1 MSRRW
6 DRSRAIAITALAA
19 SLAMTAASCS
29 SDEPDDDSVLIAIPV
44 GLTGA
49 NSVVAPGVVQASE
62 LAADQINA
70 EGGVLGGRQVK
81 LKIYDDQSG
90 ANGALKA
97 FTAAVLEDNVVG
109 IVGME
114 TTAARNAGQPI
125 AAEANT
131 PYVYTSGYEGKACAP
146 NLFINGSTPEQ
157 SVNPL
162 VTYINENMGAKTW
175 AILAS
180 DYAYGRDTAAFFEN
194 AVRQS
199 GGEVV
204 STQFNPVD
212 SGDWTSAIQNIRSA
226 DPDVV
231 VSILAAGTP
240 SVTLSKQWKQSGL
253 TIPNVN
259 LGMDEDT
266 AKTIGADAAGV
277 LYPSSYFTGN
287 DSPENKQF
295 MEALTNKFGAD
306 AHIPNVMT
314 VPQYIGVRLLAE
326 AIDAAGST
334 DPAAIMAAL
343 PKVSFDGPSGPVQI
357 DKQHHADLN
366 FYLGEVQPD
375 GTTNVVDDFGQVDPG
390 PQCPELETAS

>member
-1 MSRRW
+1 MSGRG
-6 DRSRAIAITALAA
+6 RATTLAA
-19 SLAMTAASCS
+19 SAFAAVMACTVASCS
-29 SDEPDDDSVLIAIPV
+29 SDAADDNSVLIAIPV

-70 EGGVLGGRQVK
+70 DGGILGGRQVK

-97 FTAAVLEDNVVG
+97 FTAAVREDNVVG

-125 AAEANT
+125 AAETNT
-131 PYVYTSGYEGKACAP
+131 PYVYTSGYEGKACAQ

-162 VTYINENMGAKTW
+162 IAYIDENMGAKTW
-175 AILAS
+175 AIVAS
-180 DYAYGRDTAAFFEN
+180 DYAYGRDTAAFFEQ
-194 AVRQS
+194 AVKDS

-212 SGDWTSAIQNIRSA
+212 SGDWTSALQNIRSA
-226 DPDVV
+226 EPDVV

-253 TIPNVN
+253 AIPHVN

-277 LYPSSYFTGN
+277 LYPSMYFTGN
-287 DSPENKQF
+287 DSPENKEF
-295 MEALTNKFGAD
+295 MQALQDKFGDD
-306 AHIPNVMT
+306 AHIPNQMT
-314 VPQYIGVRLLAE
+314 VPQYVGVHLLAE

-334 DPAAIMAAL
+334 DPAAVLAEL
-343 PKVSFDGPSGPVQI
+343 PNVAFEGPSGPVQI
-357 DKQHHADLN
+357 NKQHHAELN
-366 FYLGEVQPD
+366 YYLGEVKQD
-375 GTTNVVDDFGQVDPG
+375 GTTEVVADFGLVDPG
-390 PQCPELETAS
+390 EQCPELQSAP